1 MVIRLI
7 QSQSCCNFSVHAHVL
22 TKVTDNGKTSFC
34 LGLAHS
40 SPHSAQAHVVSSD
53 LPETI
58 PKMLSQHWLRSF
70 SFVECLALG
79 RGRAGQH
86 SAPPQPSFRTPS
98 RPWEICELGG
108 PISSGQSTFSIGHV
122 GGGICTGK
130 LEPLVYRLLCR
141 GEPNRGTMAA
151 TCPALVLA
159 LGNAAFSHTYLSQ
172 ASIPLL
178 VPWVSVRG

>member
-1 MVIRLI
+1 MVAYQWLSLQRQFLRWVGWGFRETMVIRLI

-86 SAPPQPSFRTPS
+86 SAPPNPPFAHQAAPGKYVSWAGPSPQVRAPS
-98 RPWEICELGG
+98 
-108 PISSGQSTFSIGHV
+108 V
-122 GGGICTGK
+122 
-130 LEPLVYRLLCR
+130 LVMW
-141 GEPNRGTMAA
+141 GEGSA
-151 TCPALVLA
+151 
-159 LGNAAFSHTYLSQ
+159 Q
-172 ASIPLL
+172 ASWSRWSIDCSAEGSPTEAQWQLPVQPLF
-178 VPWVSVRG
+178 